1 MQPARLDVC
10 MYVLLKITN
19 TDYSVIF
26 ASFRASASIM
36 SQLFPKLL
44 RENYVKKKKKGKKD
58 EVIKLKVNNNSYEHD
73 ETKRNMRKRGEKYE
87 KKEEKKLL
95 MIVDATI

>member
-1 MQPARLDVC
+1 
-10 MYVLLKITN
+10 
-19 TDYSVIF
+19 
-26 ASFRASASIM
+26 M
-36 SQLFPKLL
+36 SPLFPKLL
-44 RENYVKKKKKGKKD
+44 RENYVKKKGKKD
-58 EVIKLKVNNNSYEHD
+58 EVIKLKVNSNSYEHD